1 MVRTLVVA
9 LFLLCLVAAPPPAR
23 AVVEIKVDFGIAD
36 IMREAREW
44 FVTLWTRSDE
54 AERRA
59 IEESV
64 PRLVTD
70 MLRMAAVMDDFA
82 DGLDRAVGS
91 GERGRRPEG
100 GGVAGEDRLR
110 RDLERMQALMQ
121 RILATADGLDAEWA
135 MANVSLADRM
145 FGVIQTRAGAVRDT
159 VVLLESAEGGE
170 VGLEAGEVA
179 ANLRKVAGMTREVAA
194 EIAAVSTP
202 GPQ

>member
-9 LFLLCLVAAPPPAR
+9 LFLLCLMAAPPPAR

-91 GERGRRPEG
+91 GERGRRPG
-100 GGVAGEDRLR
+100 GAGVAGEDRLR
-110 RDLERMQALMQ
+110 RDLGRMQALMQ

-159 VVLLESAEGGE
+159 VVLLESAEDGE